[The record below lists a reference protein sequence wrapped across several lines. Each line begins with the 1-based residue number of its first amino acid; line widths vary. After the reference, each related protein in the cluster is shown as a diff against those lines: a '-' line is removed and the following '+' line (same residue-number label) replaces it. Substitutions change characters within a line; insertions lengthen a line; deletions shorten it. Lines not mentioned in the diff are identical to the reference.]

1 MMIMTRPQLKTGSPA
16 WVWLSRSGRR
26 SGAPSSDLPP
36 LNLGWSWSRLDGNDN
51 DDDDDDDQGGVRLLH
66 DENSDVDDEEEDE
79 EEEERRMMM
88 ILMNSET
95 PSSDLRP
102 WNPKVLPMIW

>member
-1 MMIMTRPQLKTGSPA
+1 M
-16 WVWLSRSGRR
+16 
-26 SGAPSSDLPP
+26 
-36 LNLGWSWSRLDGNDN
+36 
-51 DDDDDDDQGGVRLLH
+51 RLLH
-66 DENSDVDDEEEDE
+66 DENSDVDDE

-102 WNPKVLPMIW
+102 WNPKVLPMI